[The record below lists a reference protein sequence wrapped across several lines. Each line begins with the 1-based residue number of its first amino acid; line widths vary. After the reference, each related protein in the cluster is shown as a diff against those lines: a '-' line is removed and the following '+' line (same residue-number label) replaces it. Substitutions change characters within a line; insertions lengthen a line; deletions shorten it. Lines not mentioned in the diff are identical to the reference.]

1 MQSPE
6 IRTYEHGIHA
16 IDLGYIRPG
25 LAASHLIVRD
35 GRAAF
40 VDTGP
45 NGSVPR
51 LLAALDALG
60 VAREAVDYAILTHVH
75 LDHAG
80 GAGELLRALPNAT
93 AVLHPR
99 GAANLIDPTRLEV
112 GARAVY
118 GDQDYNTLFGRLV
131 PIPES
136 RIIAAEDN
144 QVLTLGRSRL
154 HLLATPG
161 HALHHLAI
169 HDETAGAIF
178 SGDVFGLSYRVFDNS
193 EGEPFIFPTTSPTQF
208 DPDQAHASIERIR
221 ALAPGAVYLAHFSR
235 VTGIDRL
242 AADLHRDI
250 DGFVELAGGFDDG
263 RDSEESLYR
272 ALLDHLSGRLD
283 AHGSPTDLETRE
295 TWLAMD
301 VRLNAAGLLGW
312 KRRVAR
318 PRPG

>member
-112 GARAVY
+112 GAAPYMAIRTMTRSSA
-118 GDQDYNTLFGRLV
+118 GW
-131 PIPES
+131 S
-136 RIIAAEDN
+136 
-144 QVLTLGRSRL
+144 RSRSRGSS
-154 HLLATPG
+154 P
-161 HALHHLAI
+161 
-169 HDETAGAIF
+169 
-178 SGDVFGLSYRVFDNS
+178 RR
-193 EGEPFIFPTTSPTQF
+193 TTRS
-208 DPDQAHASIERIR
+208 
-221 ALAPGAVYLAHFSR
+221 
-235 VTGIDRL
+235 
-242 AADLHRDI
+242 
-250 DGFVELAGGFDDG
+250 
-263 RDSEESLYR
+263 
-272 ALLDHLSGRLD
+272 
-283 AHGSPTDLETRE
+283 
-295 TWLAMD
+295 
-301 VRLNAAGLLGW
+301 
-312 KRRVAR
+312 
-318 PRPG
+318 

>member
-1 MQSPE
+1 MQRPE

-118 GDQDYNTLFGRLV
+118 GDQDYDALFGPLV

-144 QVLTLGRSRL
+144 
-154 HLLATPG
+154 
-161 HALHHLAI
+161 
-169 HDETAGAIF
+169 
-178 SGDVFGLSYRVFDNS
+178 
-193 EGEPFIFPTTSPTQF
+193 
-208 DPDQAHASIERIR
+208 
-221 ALAPGAVYLAHFSR
+221 
-235 VTGIDRL
+235 
-242 AADLHRDI
+242 
-250 DGFVELAGGFDDG
+250 
-263 RDSEESLYR
+263 
-272 ALLDHLSGRLD
+272 
-283 AHGSPTDLETRE
+283 
-295 TWLAMD
+295 
-301 VRLNAAGLLGW
+301 
-312 KRRVAR
+312 
-318 PRPG
+318 

>member
-6 IRTYEHGIHA
+6 IRTYEHGSHA
-16 IDLGYIRPG
+16 MDLGYIRPG
-25 LAASHLIVRD
+25 LVVSHLIVRD

-112 GARAVY
+112 GARAVC
-118 GDQDYNTLFGRLV
+118 GDQDHDALFGRLV

-161 HALHHLAI
+161 HALHHL
-169 HDETAGAIF
+169 
-178 SGDVFGLSYRVFDNS
+178 V
-193 EGEPFIFPTTSPTQF
+193 P
-208 DPDQAHASIERIR
+208 R
-221 ALAPGAVYLAHFSR
+221 A
-235 VTGIDRL
+235 
-242 AADLHRDI
+242 
-250 DGFVELAGGFDDG
+250 
-263 RDSEESLYR
+263 
-272 ALLDHLSGRLD
+272 
-283 AHGSPTDLETRE
+283 
-295 TWLAMD
+295 
-301 VRLNAAGLLGW
+301 
-312 KRRVAR
+312 
-318 PRPG
+318 PRPPLRATRRP

>member
-1 MQSPE
+1 M
-6 IRTYEHGIHA
+6 
-16 IDLGYIRPG
+16 
-25 LAASHLIVRD
+25 
-35 GRAAF
+35 RA
-40 VDTGP
+40 GP
-45 NGSVPR
+45 
-51 LLAALDALG
+51 
-60 VAREAVDYAILTHVH
+60 
-75 LDHAG
+75 
-80 GAGELLRALPNAT
+80 GELLWALPNAT

-99 GAANLIDPTRLEV
+99 GAANLIDPTRLKV

-118 GDQDYNTLFGRLV
+118 GDQDYDCALRPAGPDPGVADHRRGGQ
-131 PIPES
+131 PGAS
-136 RIIAAEDN
+136 
-144 QVLTLGRSRL
+144 TLGRSRL

-193 EGEPFIFPTTSPTQF
+193 KGEPFIFPTTSPTQF

-221 ALAPGAVYLAHFSR
+221 APAPGAVYLAHFSR
-235 VTGIDRL
+235 VTGTDRL

-250 DGFVELAGGFDDG
+250 DRFVELAGGFDDG

-272 ALLDHLSGRLD
+272 ALLDRLSGRLD

-318 PRPG
+318 TRAG